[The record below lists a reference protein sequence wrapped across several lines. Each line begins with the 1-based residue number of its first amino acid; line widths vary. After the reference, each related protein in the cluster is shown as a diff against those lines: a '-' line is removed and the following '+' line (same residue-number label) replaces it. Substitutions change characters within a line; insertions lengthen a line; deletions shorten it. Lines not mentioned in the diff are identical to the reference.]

1 LVENS
6 SAKYVIIYVTVS
18 TALIRIPVLEA
29 CSCRGTLGIHNMTVG
44 DGCQLFL
51 GPTGT
56 TRQTNYVSEAGIYTF
71 EGLTVAAGGEVTHIP
86 GAPTDE
92 RNLTIVVR

>member
-1 LVENS
+1 MGV
-6 SAKYVIIYVTVS
+6 
-18 TALIRIPVLEA
+18 
-29 CSCRGTLGIHNMTVG
+29 HNLTVG

-56 TRQTNYVSEAGIYTF
+56 IRQTNFVGEASIYTF

-86 GAPTDE
+86 GASTEE
-92 RNLTIVVR
+92 RNLTIVVRNSGVRWCFVVLPDS